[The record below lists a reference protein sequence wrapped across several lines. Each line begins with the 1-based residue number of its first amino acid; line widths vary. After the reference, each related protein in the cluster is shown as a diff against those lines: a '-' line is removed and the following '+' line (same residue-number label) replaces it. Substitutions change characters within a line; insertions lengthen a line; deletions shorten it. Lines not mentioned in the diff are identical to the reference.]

1 MRRRDVRPV
10 LRRLK
15 RGNVAIHLGDWR
27 IGDGL
32 VSGFVRFMYIG
43 EVFVS
48 LTNFGGAK
56 TVLILTEDGTIGSV
70 YVRHTLDFEKCSS

>member
-1 MRRRDVRPV
+1 
-10 LRRLK
+10 
-15 RGNVAIHLGDWR
+15 
-27 IGDGL
+27 
-32 VSGFVRFMYIG
+32 MYIG